1 MRRGVQGLQGYA
13 SSLTYGIAPL
23 LHPRRKLHGVVVPP
37 TPSSRVTFRNLISLP
52 SRGHRNQRPVG
63 APLCTRLPAT
73 NHRALRV
80 SLVMVRPCDP

>member
-37 TPSSRVTFRNLISLP
+37 TPHHVLLSALISLP